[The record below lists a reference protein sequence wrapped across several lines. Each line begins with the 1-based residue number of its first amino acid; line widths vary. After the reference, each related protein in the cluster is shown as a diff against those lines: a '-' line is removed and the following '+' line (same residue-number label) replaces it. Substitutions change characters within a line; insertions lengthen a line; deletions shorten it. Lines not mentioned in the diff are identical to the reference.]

1 MFFLKNCFSFSCC
14 VCVSTIAGQEDC
26 WLLTETLVQSVSL
39 QLKVCLNL
47 QCLALHSFTD
57 LHPGKPQGLIRIWPF
72 NKYTLSCVFNTIS
85 GFDHVVMLI
94 YNKIP
99 PRQT

>member
-1 MFFLKNCFSFSCC
+1 MFFKELLFSVGCS
-14 VCVSTIAGQEDC
+14 VCVSTVAGLEDC

-57 LHPGKPQGLIRIWPF
+57 LHPGKTQHLI
-72 NKYTLSCVFNTIS
+72 TVCTS
-85 GFDHVVMLI
+85 
-94 YNKIP
+94 
-99 PRQT
+99 Q